1 MCIGIP
7 GQIVALD
14 QHQPQHAWADVCGVQ
29 REVNIALVCRE
40 GEPKEAMLGCWV
52 LIHVG
57 FAMSRLDQQ
66 EAEDMLAALQA
77 MGEVEQDVA
86 LFLAGE
92 DNHGLRR

>member
-77 MGEVEQDVA
+77 IGEVEQDVA

>member
-1 MCIGIP
+1 
-7 GQIVALD
+7 
-14 QHQPQHAWADVCGVQ
+14 
-29 REVNIALVCRE
+29 
-40 GEPKEAMLGCWV
+40 MLGCWV

>member
-57 FAMSRLDQQ
+57 FAMIRLDQQ

>member
-92 DNHGLRR
+92 DNHVLRR

>member
-14 QHQPQHAWADVCGVQ
+14 LHQPQHAWADVCGVQ

-66 EAEDMLAALQA
+66 EAEDMLATLQA

-92 DNHGLRR
+92 DSHGLRR

>member
-66 EAEDMLAALQA
+66 EAEDMLAAMQA